1 MEIGL
6 IRVDSRLIHGQ
17 VITKWLNYSKANVIV
32 VVDDE
37 LSKDS
42 FMSEIY
48 KASAPNGIIVE
59 ILSIDDFMKNTGTH
73 KYNNKRLLILLKNIE
88 TVYELYLRQFK
99 MEHIQLGG
107 LPSGVGKKAIYKA
120 IFLNEEE
127 INKLR
132 DIANSGVYID
142 MQVIPE
148 DTKSDLMKAINRI
161 GVETD
166 RDNANVGNNFSS
178 KLLRI
183 ASESNKWHNLA
194 NMPKHL
200 AKAHENGELYFHDL
214 DSYNLSINC
223 LHIPTK
229 EILENGFNTGYGT
242 INKPKR
248 IETAAELSC
257 ILLQSSQND
266 MFGGQAHPDF
276 DNDMSIFI
284 DPTRQEIRSEL
295 EALGIEEERIEN
307 IVEERLK
314 MRVHQ
319 AMQGIVYNLNTMHSR
334 AGQ

>member
-59 ILSIDDFMKNTGTH
+59 ILSIDDFMKNTRTH

-148 DTKSDLMKAINRI
+148 DTKSDLMKMI
-161 GVETD
+161 
-166 RDNANVGNNFSS
+166 
-178 KLLRI
+178 K
-183 ASESNKWHNLA
+183 
-194 NMPKHL
+194 
-200 AKAHENGELYFHDL
+200 
-214 DSYNLSINC
+214 
-223 LHIPTK
+223 
-229 EILENGFNTGYGT
+229 
-242 INKPKR
+242 
-248 IETAAELSC
+248 
-257 ILLQSSQND
+257 
-266 MFGGQAHPDF
+266 
-276 DNDMSIFI
+276 
-284 DPTRQEIRSEL
+284 
-295 EALGIEEERIEN
+295 
-307 IVEERLK
+307 
-314 MRVHQ
+314 
-319 AMQGIVYNLNTMHSR
+319 
-334 AGQ
+334 

>member
-1 MEIGL
+1 MINILVVTHGNFGNELIKSAEMIAGKQENIEALGLFVEDDFDMFKSKMKNKIKELENEEGVLVLTDMFGGTPSNASFANLNNLDFECVTGLNLPMMLEVLINRDIKTLKELVNIAVDVKKNSIFNLREIVLEKWWKGETKMEIGL

-73 KYNNKRLLILLKNIE
+73 KYSNKRLLILLKNIE

-148 DTKSDLMKAINRI
+148 DTKSDLMKMI
-161 GVETD
+161 
-166 RDNANVGNNFSS
+166 
-178 KLLRI
+178 K
-183 ASESNKWHNLA
+183 
-194 NMPKHL
+194 
-200 AKAHENGELYFHDL
+200 
-214 DSYNLSINC
+214 
-223 LHIPTK
+223 
-229 EILENGFNTGYGT
+229 
-242 INKPKR
+242 
-248 IETAAELSC
+248 
-257 ILLQSSQND
+257 
-266 MFGGQAHPDF
+266 
-276 DNDMSIFI
+276 
-284 DPTRQEIRSEL
+284 
-295 EALGIEEERIEN
+295 
-307 IVEERLK
+307 
-314 MRVHQ
+314 
-319 AMQGIVYNLNTMHSR
+319 
-334 AGQ
+334 

>member
-73 KYNNKRLLILLKNIE
+73 KYSNKRLLILLKNIE

-120 IFLNEEE
+120 IFFSNTS
-127 INKLR
+127 NKLR

-148 DTKSDLMKAINRI
+148 DTKSDLMKMI
-161 GVETD
+161 
-166 RDNANVGNNFSS
+166 
-178 KLLRI
+178 K
-183 ASESNKWHNLA
+183 
-194 NMPKHL
+194 
-200 AKAHENGELYFHDL
+200 
-214 DSYNLSINC
+214 
-223 LHIPTK
+223 
-229 EILENGFNTGYGT
+229 
-242 INKPKR
+242 
-248 IETAAELSC
+248 
-257 ILLQSSQND
+257 
-266 MFGGQAHPDF
+266 
-276 DNDMSIFI
+276 
-284 DPTRQEIRSEL
+284 
-295 EALGIEEERIEN
+295 
-307 IVEERLK
+307 
-314 MRVHQ
+314 
-319 AMQGIVYNLNTMHSR
+319 
-334 AGQ
+334 